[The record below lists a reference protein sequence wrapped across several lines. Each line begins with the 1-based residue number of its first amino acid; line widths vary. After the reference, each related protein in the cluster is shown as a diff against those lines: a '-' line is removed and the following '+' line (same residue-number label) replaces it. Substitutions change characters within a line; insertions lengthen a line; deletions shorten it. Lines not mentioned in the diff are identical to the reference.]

1 MFVRHTRTTQKVETR
16 RQRRRYLSQLVSRME
31 YFNTANLLNYIFTD
45 RVSYANVLQTTK
57 IGRKRDKYRSV
68 EVVGVGVWV

>member
-1 MFVRHTRTTQKVETR
+1 
-16 RQRRRYLSQLVSRME
+16 ME